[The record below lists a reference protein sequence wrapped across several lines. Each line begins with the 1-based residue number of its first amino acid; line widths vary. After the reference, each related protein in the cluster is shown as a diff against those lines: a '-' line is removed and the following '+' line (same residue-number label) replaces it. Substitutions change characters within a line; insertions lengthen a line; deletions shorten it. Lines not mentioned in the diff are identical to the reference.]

1 MLFSGQKGLR
11 TALVLSVL
19 VGMTSCDEATVG
31 NAGSESIFDERGQW
45 TFINYWAEWCAPCI
59 KEIPELNAL
68 HAREG
73 YRVLGINFDGE
84 TGENL
89 AVQEQKLGVT
99 FPTVGEDPTNR
110 FSVQT
115 PSVLPTTL
123 VVSPDGTLVEVLVG
137 PQTQE
142 SLMAVTGRTE

>member
-1 MLFSGQKGLR
+1 MILFGQKGMR
-11 TALVLSVL
+11 IALLLSVL
-19 VGMTSCDEATVG
+19 MGLTGCDDATVG
-31 NAGSESIFDERGQW
+31 DAGSESIFDERGQW

-84 TGENL
+84 TGDKL
-89 AVQEQKLGVT
+89 AAQEQKLGVS
-99 FPTVGEDPTNR
+99 FPTVSEDPTAR

-123 VVSPDGTLVEVLVG
+123 VVSPNGALVDVLVG

-142 SLMAVTGRTE
+142 SLLAVAGGTD